1 MKFEL
6 TAYGI
11 NGSEDKTIK
20 ANVVKRDAG
29 FGVPILDIPMMSD
42 EKWNELTKK

>member
-11 NGSEDKTIK
+11 NGAEDKTIK
-20 ANVVKRDAG
+20 ANVVKRDVVSG
-29 FGVPILDIPMMSD
+29 IPLLDIPMMSD